1 MEGAIFGLFLR
12 QMIMGGFHDDY
23 NPWHGR
29 AEKSGSAKHREVVA
43 TKKFDYLE
51 TQMKMALFENTKVVL
66 GLGIKSNNSPL
77 RLLSVELI
85 DHVMSFV
92 GGSVK
97 GNRAKE
103 VSRNRSGL
111 AIIPFEGCH
120 YRDCGSKPRG
130 NNTEEEEEHNVGIN
144 LADLDLYTPGKKI
157 SIPLTLPNHHM
168 TGPCYRDLRKHI
180 ISKDGWDVKRVTAT
194 PEQRREY
201 RETRKG
207 KSYFINAVYKVQG
220 VEPKKKRSR
229 KSPPEKAKSLT
240 AEEEGGAK
248 TALEKAV
255 ASAENDGEVD
265 PGCLQ
270 QAINAGYSK
279 QFVLG
284 KAAYR
289 WNEMKDTK
297 PSAAKKPKTEN

>member
-1 MEGAIFGLFLR
+1 
-12 QMIMGGFHDDY
+12 MIMGGFHDDY

-111 AIIPFEGCH
+111 AIIPFEGCQ

-130 NNTEEEEEHNVGIN
+130 NNAEEEEEDNVGIN

-180 ISKDGWDVKRVTAT
+180 ISHEGWDVKRVAAT
-194 PEQRREY
+194 PQERREY

-240 AEEEGGAK
+240 AEEEGVAK

-284 KAAYR
+284 KAADR

-297 PSAAKKPKTEN
+297 PSAAKKPKT

>member
-1 MEGAIFGLFLR
+1 MFLTFILIYLHR
-12 QMIMGGFHDDY
+12 
-23 NPWHGR
+23 
-29 AEKSGSAKHREVVA
+29 SAKHREVVA

-66 GLGIKSNNSPL
+66 GLGIKSKNSPL
-77 RLLSVELI
+77 QLLSSELV

-92 GGSVK
+92 GGSV
-97 GNRAKE
+97 NRAKE

-120 YRDCGSKPRG
+120 YRACGSKPRG
-130 NNTEEEEEHNVGIN
+130 NNAEEEEEDNVGIN

-180 ISKDGWDVKRVTAT
+180 ISHEGWDVKRVAAT
-194 PEQRREY
+194 PEERREY

-207 KSYFINAVYKVQG
+207 KSYFINAIYKVQG
-220 VEPKKKRSR
+220 IEPKKKRSR
-229 KSPPEKAKSLT
+229 KTPPEEVKPLT
-240 AEEEGGAK
+240 IEEEGVAAK
-248 TALEKAV
+248 ALEKAV
-255 ASAENDGEVD
+255 SSAENDGEVD
-265 PGCLQ
+265 DGCLQ

-279 QFVLG
+279 QFILG
-284 KAAYR
+284 KAAER

-297 PSAAKKPKTEN
+297 PSAAKKPKY